1 MKKDNTE
8 LIITSDA
15 ETIDV
20 LLTPT
25 KTPVAYRRKLH
36 ELINGSGMTE
46 KEAKDFL
53 LQPIELEIFYDYD
66 KGLFGV
72 ESEAVDAIQVFN
84 PYTGKEIRK
93 IEE

>member
-1 MKKDNTE
+1 MMNNNAE

-25 KTPVAYRRKLH
+25 KTPVAYQRKLC
-36 ELINGSGMTE
+36 ELINNSGMTE

-66 KGLFGV
+66 RGLFGI
-72 ESEAVDAIQVFN
+72 ESEAVDVIEVFN
-84 PYTGKEIRK
+84 PYTGKEIHK